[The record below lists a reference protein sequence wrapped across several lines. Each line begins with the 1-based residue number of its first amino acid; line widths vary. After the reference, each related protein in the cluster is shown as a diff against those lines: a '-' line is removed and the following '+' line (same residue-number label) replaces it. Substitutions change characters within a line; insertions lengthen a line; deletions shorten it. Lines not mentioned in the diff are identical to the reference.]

1 MLRAGKLK
9 DRIQLLVNQ
18 PTKSP
23 SGQILDDWQPF
34 GSPTWADVQ
43 QIGGRE
49 QLRAGRELNPGE
61 YSIRLRYRN
70 GLTASHRVRLLA
82 TGVVLDIGVPQVD
95 RRAGWITLTAIEV
108 STQ

>member
-1 MLRAGKLK
+1 MLRAGTLK
-9 DRIQLLVNQ
+9 DRIQVLVNQ

-23 SGQILDDWQPF
+23 SGQPVDNWQPF
-34 GSPTWADVQ
+34 GSPAWADVQ

-61 YSIRLRYRN
+61 YSIRLRYRA
-70 GLTASHRVRLLA
+70 GLTAAHRIRILA

-95 RRAGWITLTAIEV
+95 RHAGWITLTASEV
-108 STQ
+108 PA

>member
-23 SGQILDDWQPF
+23 SGQVLDDWQPF

-61 YSIRLRYRN
+61 YSIRLRYRD
-70 GLTASHRVRLLA
+70 GLTVSHRVQLLD

-95 RRAGWITLTAIEV
+95 RRAGWITLTGSEV
-108 STQ
+108 TE